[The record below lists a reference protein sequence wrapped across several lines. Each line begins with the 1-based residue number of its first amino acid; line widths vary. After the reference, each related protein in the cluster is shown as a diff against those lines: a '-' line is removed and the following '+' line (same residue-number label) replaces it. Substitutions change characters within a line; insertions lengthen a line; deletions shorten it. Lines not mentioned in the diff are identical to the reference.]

1 MGADQIEKRRV
12 CLVITTRG
20 NYAKM
25 KSVIEL
31 IQRSPEMELQI
42 IVGGGAILHKYG
54 NISQSFIDNGI
65 KIDRFIHFLVEG
77 ENPVTMA
84 KSAGLAVTE
93 FSTAFENLCPH
104 VVIVIADRFECLPVA
119 MTAGYM
125 NIPVA
130 HVEGGEVSGSI
141 DESVR
146 HAITK
151 LSHLHFPAT
160 QVAAKRIE
168 RMGEDPKTIFPV
180 GSTSLDVIAGLNLDD
195 VTPLMKAQQ
204 RMGVGAVVDL
214 SVPYL
219 VVIQHPVTTEYER
232 NLPHVNETIEAIK
245 SLQMNTIWIWPNMD
259 AGSDGISKG
268 IRVFRERQRADYIRF
283 FKSLPIELYAPLLKN
298 GACLV
303 GNSSSGIREAA
314 FMGVPS
320 VNIGSRQAG
329 RERCAN
335 VMDVAYD
342 SKMIQHAIKSQL
354 DHGPYEPDF
363 LYGDGKAGEKIVN
376 ILKDFNFQ
384 IQKRI
389 NY

>member
-1 MGADQIEKRRV
+1 MLKV

-31 IQRSPEMELQI
+31 IDKDPEMELQI
-42 IVGGGAILHKYG
+42 IVGGSAILHKYG
-54 NISQSFIDNGI
+54 NIADTMLKNGI

-93 FSTAFENLCPH
+93 FSTAFENLCPD
-104 VVIVIADRFECLPVA
+104 VVVAIADRFECLPIA

-125 NIPVA
+125 NIALV

-141 DESVR
+141 DESIR

-151 LSHLHFPAT
+151 LCHLHFPAT
-160 QVAAKRIE
+160 KGAAERIE

-180 GSTSLDVIAGLNLDD
+180 GATSLDVIDSLELDD
-195 VTPLMKAQQ
+195 IAFVMETQKKK
-204 RMGVGAVVDL
+204 GVGAVVDL
-214 SVPYL
+214 TKSYL
-219 VVIQHPVTTEYER
+219 VVIQHPVTTEYEN
-232 NLPHVNETIEAIK
+232 NLAHVNETIDAIQ
-245 SLQMNTIWIWPNMD
+245 SLKMNTIWIWPNMD

-268 IRVFRERQRADYIRF
+268 IRMFREREQTDYVHF

-298 GACLV
+298 SACIV
-303 GNSSSGIREAA
+303 GNSSSGIREAV

-329 RERCAN
+329 RERGDN
-335 VMDVAYD
+335 VIDVDYS
-342 SKMIQHAIKSQL
+342 SKEIRIAIERQL
-354 DHGPYEPDF
+354 ENGHYEPNF
-363 LYGDGKAGEKIVN
+363 LYGDGNASEKIVK
-376 ILKDFNFQ
+376 ILKDFEFN

-389 NY
+389 TY